1 MKHPLQSFLTESLRV
16 DRFETSIVVDNAT
29 TKANAKSILCSALET
44 ISKTKDDAAPHSPVR
59 SRSRRQFK
67 LPNSP
72 HALENQQSS
81 ATRSP
86 KPSLSPL
93 RSPKHQA
100 SSTCSSPQMPPA
112 TPLNKSPSRWGGKSS
127 SDSRT
132 SGENERSPAP
142 RLPRRVLSSSTMLS
156 PPKRKPSLSL
166 LESIAALPFDDSSS
180 NDNEDCD
187 VISLSSPSS
196 VCVRDFCKSRRQKS
210 EKEEDYLSV
219 LMEASWDELAIFEDN

>member
-1 MKHPLQSFLTESLRV
+1 MNLPLQSFLTESLRV

-59 SRSRRQFK
+59 SRSKRQFR

-72 HALENQQSS
+72 HAPVYQQSC
-81 ATRSP
+81 ATRSH

-93 RSPKHQA
+93 RLPKHQA
-100 SSTCSSPQMPPA
+100 SSSCSSPQIPRA
-112 TPLNKSPSRWGGKSS
+112 SPLDKSPSRWGGKSS
-127 SDSRT
+127 RDSST
-132 SGENERSPAP
+132 IGENERSPAP
-142 RLPRRVLSSSTMLS
+142 RLPRRVLSSQMMS
-156 PPKRKPSLSL
+156 PPKRKPSVSL

-180 NDNEDCD
+180 NDNEDGD

-210 EKEEDYLSV
+210 EEAEDCLSI
-219 LMEASWDELAIFEDN
+219 LMEASWDELTIFEDD